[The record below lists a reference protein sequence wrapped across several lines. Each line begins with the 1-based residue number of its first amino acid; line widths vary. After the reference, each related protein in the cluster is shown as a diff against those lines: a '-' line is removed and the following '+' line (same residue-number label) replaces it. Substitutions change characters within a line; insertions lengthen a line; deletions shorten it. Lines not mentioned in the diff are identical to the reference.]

1 MRRLIRPIT
10 RTGVLLAFAA
20 AGVTITGYSTNGK
33 WGTKV
38 VDFYVNPRNADVGES
53 AAAAALQVGA
63 NAWTGQSK
71 ANFDFVYAG
80 QVTDTSTAYDGRN
93 VVIFRNSTNGSAIA
107 STYTWSSGGV
117 LVDSDTVFWDGGYKF
132 FTGSSGCVGPNAAYI
147 EDIATHEFG
156 HALGMGHSSV
166 SGATMTPGYSTCSQT
181 QRTLAADD
189 IAGVEKLY
197 PATSSTNQP
206 PSVSITS
213 PRSILTFSSGSSISF
228 TGSASDPEQGNLT
241 SAMTWTS
248 NLSGAI
254 GTGGSFSRTLPVGI
268 HNVTA
273 SVRDSAGVTRGT
285 AVTLTITLLSA
296 PTSPTTPTLTARAY
310 RVNTTKKVDLA
321 WTGLTSTYVD
331 IFRDGVKII
340 KVSNTGSRT
349 DVLSGTGSS
358 SYAYK
363 VCAAGTLTCT
373 KKAVAAF

>member
-273 SVRDSAGVTRGT
+273 SVRDSAGVTRGHRRNPDDHPAERPHQPHHPDT
-285 AVTLTITLLSA
+285 DGESV
-296 PTSPTTPTLTARAY
+296 PGKHDEEGGP
-310 RVNTTKKVDLA
+310 RVDWPDIDLRRYLPRRREDHQ
-321 WTGLTSTYVD
+321 G
-331 IFRDGVKII
+331 
-340 KVSNTGSRT
+340 
-349 DVLSGTGSS
+349 
-358 SYAYK
+358 
-363 VCAAGTLTCT
+363 
-373 KKAVAAF
+373 